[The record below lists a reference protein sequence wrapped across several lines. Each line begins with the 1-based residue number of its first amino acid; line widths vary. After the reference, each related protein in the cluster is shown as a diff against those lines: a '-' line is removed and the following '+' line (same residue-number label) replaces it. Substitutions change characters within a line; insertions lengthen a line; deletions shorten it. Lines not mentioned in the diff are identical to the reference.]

1 MRRCG
6 SRSRI
11 IPKGAPPPVPWSH
24 DRNNKRPLPR
34 DDGSHVSP
42 VRTRPQF
49 DPATR
54 LVNEDLEEYEE
65 ETKGLEFLAGVN
77 HIIET
82 HKNDPTPKPYK
93 ISPDHPDLVQHD
105 DAPGFWH
112 PDVTPEMRVKLMEEM
127 KSMVEHDRRHGSTG
141 TYDPECPWCNQRKE
155 RDGCLLLWC
164 IKSFQHEDE
173 HESWETKWKRER

>member
-54 LVNEDLEEYEE
+54 LVNDNLEEYGE
-65 ETKGLEFLAGVN
+65 ETKNLDFLAGVN
-77 HIIET
+77 HVIET
-82 HKNDPTPKPYK
+82 HKNDPTPRPYK

-112 PDVTPEMRVKLMEEM
+112 PKVTAEERQKLMAEMRDLQRHSK
-127 KSMVEHDRRHGSTG
+127 EHGVTLLFDE
-141 TYDPECPWCNQRKE
+141 DCPWCLQRKE
-155 RDGCLLLWC
+155 KNGCLKPGCLSTFFHDGDHDMAPGW
-164 IKSFQHEDE
+164 
-173 HESWETKWKRER
+173 R